1 MATAKRARRTATT
14 RPKKRAAR
22 RKTPGA
28 ARDIRARVQDAYA
41 VVAQQQGGCC
51 GPACGCG
58 GDGTPYAVA
67 GHPVPEAEMGLSCGT
82 PVAFTMLKAG
92 NVVLDLGSGG
102 GKDAFLAAQKVGP
115 RGRVIGVDMTPEMLD
130 LARRNAGAFHERT
143 GLENVEFRKGYIE
156 KLPVDSASVDVAI
169 SNCVI
174 NLSPDKTKVF
184 REIHRVLK
192 PGGRMVVSD
201 IVLNRPLPAKARKD
215 AGLYAACIAGALLR
229 PKYLA
234 SIRQAGFAAADVL
247 SDHVYAAPAAGNDP
261 ITSGAARGLAG
272 VASSI
277 TVVARK
283 RGG

>member
-1 MATAKRARRTATT
+1 MATAKRARRAATT
-14 RPKKRAAR
+14 RPKKPAAR
-22 RKTPGA
+22 RGAPPGA
-28 ARDIRARVQDAYA
+28 SRDIRVRVRDAYGI
-41 VVAQQQGGCC
+41 VAQRQGGCC

-58 GDGTPYAVA
+58 GDGTPSAVA

-82 PVAFTMLKAG
+82 PVAFTILKAG

-115 RGRVIGVDMTPEMLD
+115 RGRVLGVDMTPEMID
-130 LARRNAGAFHERT
+130 LARRNAAAFRERT
-143 GLENVEFRKGYIE
+143 GLENVEFRRGYIE
-156 KLPVDSASVDVAI
+156 RLPVDTATVDVAI

-174 NLSPDKTKVF
+174 NLSPDKAKVF

-192 PGGRMVVSD
+192 PGGRMVISD

-215 AGLYAACIAGALLR
+215 AGLYTACIAGALLR

-234 SIRQAGFAAADVL
+234 AVRRAGFAAADVL
-247 SDHVYAAPAAGNDP
+247 SDHVYAAPA
-261 ITSGAARGLAG
+261 AARGLAG

-283 RGG
+283 RGV